1 MTEHKA
7 DERFF
12 DGSLFGRRDTKGP
25 RDAGIRRNGYRGR
38 GDVDNPMTEEK
49 PVMKARMPKEDAMT
63 KVLMRNKKLVAQ
75 PMFVI
80 EMVKVAMARG
90 NMEMPAAPAQR
101 SL

>member
-1 MTEHKA
+1 
-7 DERFF
+7 
-12 DGSLFGRRDTKGP
+12 
-25 RDAGIRRNGYRGR
+25 
-38 GDVDNPMTEEK
+38 MTEEK